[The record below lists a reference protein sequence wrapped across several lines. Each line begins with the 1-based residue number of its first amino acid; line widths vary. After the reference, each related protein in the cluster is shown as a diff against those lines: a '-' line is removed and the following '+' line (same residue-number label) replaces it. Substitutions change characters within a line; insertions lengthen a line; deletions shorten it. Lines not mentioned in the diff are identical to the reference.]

1 MVVFL
6 FQERS
11 RGTFDASTTPPESVH
26 ASLTCDF
33 HPQAEREG
41 EEGGSQRQGSPG
53 TGEGDTTA

>member
-26 ASLTCDF
+26 ASLTCDVN
-33 HPQAEREG
+33 PQAET
-41 EEGGSQRQGSPG
+41 EGG
-53 TGEGDTTA
+53 EGGRNPKTRPLIYT